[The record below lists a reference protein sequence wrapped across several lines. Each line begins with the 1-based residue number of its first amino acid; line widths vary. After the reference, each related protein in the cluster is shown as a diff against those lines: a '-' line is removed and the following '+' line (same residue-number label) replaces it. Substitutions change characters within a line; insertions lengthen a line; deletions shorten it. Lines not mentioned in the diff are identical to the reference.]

1 MTHIRGNVHD
11 TARVRGFGWKADTH
25 MQKGGHST
33 YWRATPEVRFW
44 RNGKPSGLLRVRE
57 NGRRAQASSTAGK
70 SAQAPPG
77 EQPQVNL
84 SPPLRLL
91 LACLLACLLG
101 VWEDNTPGPWAYPTW
116 HASAC
121 LSGPFRKLKLPV
133 PCMSL

>member
-25 MQKGGHST
+25 MQKGGHSP

-57 NGRRAQASSTAGK
+57 NGRRAQDPSTAGK
-70 SAQAPPG
+70 SMQAPPG

-91 LACLLACLLG
+91 LACLLAG
-101 VWEDNTPGPWAYPTW
+101 GMGGQHPWPVGLP
-116 HASAC
+116 HMAC
-121 LSGPFRKLKLPV
+121 VSMFERPLPKV
-133 PCMSL
+133 KISCSPV